1 LVIKDGQTK
10 NADNEIE
17 KIVQRILVELESA
30 SSKDLSDARYAKM
43 MLRLSDVHYARGVV
57 QKLGCVTAEA
67 DKELEKRAIIRV
79 LLFSTWLQRLYF
91 IIRSFIMGLLGGAV
105 TYLVIFYLG
114 SIDVVGSIFLGG
126 FVFVFSLVVTR
137 LFDSQITQGTKKLV
151 ELMANHITIRDFIM
165 KHF

>member
-10 NADNEIE
+10 KADDEIE

-43 MLRLSDVHYARGVV
+43 MLRLSDVNYARGVV
-57 QKLGCVTAEA
+57 QKLGCATVEA

-137 LFDSQITQGTKKLV
+137 LFDSQITQGTKKLI